1 MSKFTGACF
10 CSVLLALPV
19 FLRSAQADD
28 FGTKFH
34 QGCVSSAV
42 ASVEQQGIKADAA
55 FQKKINATCDCGL
68 AQIRG
73 QFTATELLSLSG
85 PNPDPAVINRI
96 KPIMQLCT
104 KDNFKQ

>member
-1 MSKFTGACF
+1 MSKFIGVCF
-10 CSVLLALPV
+10 CSVLFALPV

-28 FGTKFH
+28 FGDKFH

-55 FQKKINATCDCGL
+55 FQEKINAVCDCGL
-68 AQIRG
+68 TQIRG

-85 PNPDPAVINRI
+85 PNPDPTVADSI
-96 KPIMQLCT
+96 KPIMQQCM
-104 KDNFKQ
+104 KENFK